1 MSQHSVPFTE
11 SEQADSPSEERGMS
25 APLAEAARPEAG
37 AGAGAAEPW
46 FEVTPS
52 RPRRSQSAG
61 RARMQRSAYL
71 ILVLLG
77 SFLLTKV
84 IFRLPD
90 SNLALYVY
98 GVAVTAV
105 VFLQMF
111 ISFLRYEDFALE
123 RDAATGGWATQKDG
137 RAEPPVLV
145 SCLVAVHNEEKV
157 IEQCVRSLLA
167 QAYPHLEV
175 IVVDDAS
182 TDRTAEK
189 LDTLADEFGIHVI
202 RMDHNVGKKRALATG
217 LLAAQGEVFA
227 FSDSDSVWAP
237 DALERAVGVLE
248 HHPEVGAISGHCRAM
263 NADHNVLTRVQDT
276 WYEGQFSV
284 RKAFESAFGAVT
296 CVSGPLAIFRREAIF
311 NFIPAWESDQ
321 FLGDEFRFATD
332 RTLTGFTLISPS
344 RARRLQEEHRDSPF
358 LATVYPWRQW
368 TSVYSKS
375 MRAWTVVPDSLS
387 ALLRQQVRWKKSF
400 VRNLFFTGS
409 FYWRRP
415 PIAAAAY
422 YLHALFVFAGPI
434 VAFRHVV
441 YLPLHGN
448 IESGVSYLLG
458 ILLIGTMFGLAFR
471 REETT
476 AQARW
481 VYRPV
486 MSFLSTLV
494 LSWLVIY
501 SLVTIRRMTWVRG

>member
-1 MSQHSVPFTE
+1 M
-11 SEQADSPSEERGMS
+11 
-25 APLAEAARPEAG
+25 
-37 AGAGAAEPW
+37 
-46 FEVTPS
+46 
-52 RPRRSQSAG
+52 
-61 RARMQRSAYL
+61 
-71 ILVLLG
+71 
-77 SFLLTKV
+77 
-84 IFRLPD
+84 
-90 SNLALYVY
+90 
-98 GVAVTAV
+98 
-105 VFLQMF
+105 
-111 ISFLRYEDFALE
+111 
-123 RDAATGGWATQKDG
+123 
-137 RAEPPVLV
+137 
-145 SCLVAVHNEEKV
+145 
-157 IEQCVRSLLA
+157 
-167 QAYPHLEV
+167 
-175 IVVDDAS
+175 
-182 TDRTAEK
+182 
-189 LDTLADEFGIHVI
+189 
-202 RMDHNVGKKRALATG
+202 
-217 LLAAQGEVFA
+217 
-227 FSDSDSVWAP
+227 
-237 DALERAVGVLE
+237 
-248 HHPEVGAISGHCRAM
+248 
-263 NADHNVLTRVQDT
+263 QDT

-284 RKAFESAFGAVT
+284 RKAFESAGAVT

-321 FLGDEFRFATD
+321 FLGDEFRFATED
-332 RTLTGFTLISPS
+332 TDGIHPDQPLTGTSPS
-344 RARRLQEEHRDSPF
+344 GRTPRLPLPGDHLPLEAVDECLLQVDAGLDGGP
-358 LATVYPWRQW
+358 RQPQR
-368 TSVYSKS
+368 T
-375 MRAWTVVPDSLS
+375 
-387 ALLRQQVRWKKSF
+387 LRQQVRWKKSF

-448 IESGVSYLLG
+448 IESGVSYLG